1 MIYFAQVGYLLLI
14 LLIPLMFI
22 AYWLMRRI
30 RKKRI
35 ARFGDPELVDRA
47 YARCPETK
55 RVDEA
60 YTYLP
65 GPAVLCRRHV
75 AAPAGCDSQGEGDQG
90 G

>member
-35 ARFGDPELVDRA
+35 ARFGDPELVDRLTPMS
-47 YARCPETK
+47 R
-55 RVDEA
+55 DEK
-60 YTYLP
+60 
-65 GPAVLCRRHV
+65 
-75 AAPAGCDSQGEGDQG
+75 G